1 MKTFGN
7 ISIIVPTN
15 RSIELVH
22 GTIRNIKNIATTIE
36 AELIVS
42 DNRGDAKKSN
52 VLSNELGGSYF
63 KSPESG
69 AVGNFFYALRKSSKR
84 FTWSLHDD
92 DWVFDLGGAF
102 PKRLPSDCVGICPI
116 ILLTSPAHGIYGVRN
131 FDLCQIEPTDRI
143 KAYAS
148 QSAGANSLLFAIWET
163 DLLQNLYQALETHP
177 CHAGYQDWTF
187 VKACL
192 AEGKVIS
199 SDRFGYKYN
208 NNNWYGP
215 PASNLEELEDLMR
228 RADLP
233 VELAQKLGLLNII
246 DLICLFG
253 RNRGY
258 RATIENRLTILDAIL
273 VDQISGYKREFL
285 MDYLGQSIEF
295 IRRLSCQAGERYQ
308 IYVETVLGTTKI
320 GSQP

>member
-1 MKTFGN
+1 M
-7 ISIIVPTN
+7 PTN

-36 AELIVS
+36 ADLIIS
-42 DNRGDAKKSN
+42 DNRGDAKKSA
-52 VLSNELGGSYF
+52 VLSNEFGSSYF
-63 KSPESG
+63 ISSEPE
-69 AVGNFFYALRKSSKR
+69 AAGNFLYALRQSSKR

-102 PKRLPSDCVGICPI
+102 PKRLPSDYVGICPI

-131 FDLCQIEPTDRI
+131 FDLCQSEPMDRI
-143 KAYAS
+143 KAYAL
-148 QSAGANSLLFAIWET
+148 QAAGANSLLFAIWET
-163 DLLQNLYQALETHP
+163 DLLQNLCNALETHP
-177 CHAGYQDWTF
+177 CQSGYQDWTF

-215 PASNLEELEDLMR
+215 PASNLEEIEALMR

-233 VELAQKLGLLNII
+233 VELAQKLDLLNII

-253 RNRGY
+253 RNHGY
-258 RATIENRLTILDAIL
+258 RATIENRLTVLDAIL
-273 VDQISGYKREFL
+273 VNKISGYRRESL
-285 MDYLGQSIEF
+285 IDYLGQYLEF
-295 IRRLSCQAGERYQ
+295 IRRLSYQAGERYQ
-308 IYVETVLGTTKI
+308 SYVETVIGTTIK
-320 GSQP
+320 G